1 MYIELLNLLEA
12 ARALRQR
19 KVSSVELTRSAL
31 DRISKLNPALNA
43 FITVTGD
50 RALEQA
56 RNADEE
62 LAGGIYRGLLHGIPI
77 AHKDCFATA
86 GIRTTGGSKILE
98 NRIPDHDAA
107 IVTKLDQAGAVML
120 GKTNLHELCYGITS
134 NNPHFGAVHNPWDL
148 ERIPG
153 GSSGGSAAA
162 VSAGLVF
169 AASGTDTGGSIRLP
183 ASFSGVVGLKPTY
196 GIVSRRGVLPLG
208 ITLDHVGP
216 IASTVRGVEACFR
229 AMAPAVPGIELE
241 PNREGMNGLRIGV
254 PENFFFERLAPE
266 VMAAVRRAVQTAAAL
281 GASVREV
288 RVPGM
293 EELNAIGRLTLFAE
307 AASIWKTRLDRP
319 QDFGADVAAALQH
332 GLKISAV
339 DYLEAQRQRRDIS
352 RMLKPLWNEI
362 DCLFSPATPTT
373 APKIGDTTIRIG
385 GVEEEVRVGSSR
397 LVRPFNVL
405 GWPALAM
412 PCGFSEAGMPIGLQ
426 IVAAPKNEATLFH
439 AGAALEQALG
449 ISQREP
455 PIA

>member
-19 KVSSVELTRSAL
+19 KISSVEFTRSAL

-50 RALEQA
+50 RALDQA

-62 LAGGIYRGLLHGIPI
+62 LAGGIYRGLLHGVPI
-77 AHKDCFATA
+77 AHKDCFATS
-86 GIRTTGGSKILE
+86 GIRTTGGSKILA
-98 NRIPDHDAA
+98 NRIPNHDAA
-107 IVTKLDQAGAVML
+107 IVTKLDQAGAVMV

-134 NNPHFGAVHNPWDL
+134 TNPHFGAVRNPWDL
-148 ERIPG
+148 DRIPG

-162 VSAGLVF
+162 VAAGLVF
-169 AASGTDTGGSIRLP
+169 AASGTDTGGSIRVP

-196 GIVSRRGVLPLG
+196 GVVSRRGLLPLG
-208 ITLDHVGP
+208 ITLDHAGP

-229 AMAPAVPGIELE
+229 AMAPDVLNVERD
-241 PNREGMNGLRIGV
+241 PNREAMNGLRVGI

-266 VMAAVRRAVQTAAAL
+266 VMAAVRKAVQTAAAL

-288 RVPGM
+288 RVPRM

-307 AASIWKTRLDRP
+307 ATSIWKTRLDQP
-319 QDFGADVAAALQH
+319 EDFGADVAAALRK
-332 GLKISAV
+332 GLEISAA
-339 DYLEAQRQRRDIS
+339 DYLDAQRQRRGIS
-352 RMLKPLWNEI
+352 RMLSPLWTEI
-362 DCLFSPATPTT
+362 DCLFTPATPTT
-373 APKIGDTTIRIG
+373 APKIGDTTIRIA
-385 GVEEEVRVGSSR
+385 GVEEDVRVGSTR

-412 PCGFSEAGMPIGLQ
+412 PCGFSEAGLPIGLQ
-426 IVAAPKNEATLFH
+426 IVAAPRNEEALFL
-439 AGAALEQALG
+439 AGAALEYALG
-449 ISQREP
+449 FSQRKP